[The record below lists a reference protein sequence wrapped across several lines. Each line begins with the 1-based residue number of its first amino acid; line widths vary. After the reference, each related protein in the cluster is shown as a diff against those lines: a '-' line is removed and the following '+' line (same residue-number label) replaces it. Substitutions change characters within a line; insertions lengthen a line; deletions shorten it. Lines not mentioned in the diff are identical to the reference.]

1 MSPNRLLSAFNQ
13 EVILRKPEEFKI
25 ACLKDLLSLFPAD
38 SQPFYAG
45 FGNRPSVIVVSPL
58 FIIFTRMVY
67 RIEQLGFR

>member
-25 ACLKDLLSLFPAD
+25 ACLKDLLSLFPLD

-45 FGNRPSVIVVSPL
+45 FGNRPSVNAMSRL
-58 FIIFTRMVY
+58 FITFNRMAC
-67 RIEQLGFR
+67 RIGRLEFR